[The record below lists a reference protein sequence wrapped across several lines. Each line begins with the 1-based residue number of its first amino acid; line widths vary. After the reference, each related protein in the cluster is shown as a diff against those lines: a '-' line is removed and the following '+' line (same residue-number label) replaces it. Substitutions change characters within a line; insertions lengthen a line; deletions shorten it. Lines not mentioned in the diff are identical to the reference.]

1 MRVGIVFHKNPFAPP
16 SSIDLIRLRAIAGG
30 LTARGIAT
38 EIIAPVEREGFL
50 DGRIPVRKPSV
61 LGQGGRYDLVKTSYH
76 YSVLLLND
84 YRGPVVSR
92 IVRVVDRELPE
103 RDEAARGEL
112 LRCQDIIA
120 ARASAVALNNDENRE
135 RWLARYGD
143 SPPQILVPTGCPS
156 RIPAPRTNPYPVGE
170 PAILFLGS
178 VAAPRMVN
186 LLNAAAERLAG
197 IARIH
202 LVGLNKTCMYG
213 GDEDCLLGPLVLDHG
228 ELPEEEIWDYVRNAR
243 FGLALATGPHAFDND
258 ISKIFT
264 YLRGGAPVLSEE
276 PIVNNEL
283 IRRTGY
289 GRVFRYGDIEDLVS
303 AALELVD
310 SPMDD
315 KRKSVME
322 LMVKEHSWETR
333 VGTYVALFTAI
344 LGKRS

>member
-1 MRVGIVFHKNPFAPP
+1 
-16 SSIDLIRLRAIAGG
+16 
-30 LTARGIAT
+30 
-38 EIIAPVEREGFL
+38 
-50 DGRIPVRKPSV
+50 
-61 LGQGGRYDLVKTSYH
+61 
-76 YSVLLLND
+76 
-84 YRGPVVSR
+84 
-92 IVRVVDRELPE
+92 
-103 RDEAARGEL
+103 
-112 LRCQDIIA
+112 
-120 ARASAVALNNDENRE
+120 
-135 RWLARYGD
+135 
-143 SPPQILVPTGCPS
+143 
-156 RIPAPRTNPYPVGE
+156 
-170 PAILFLGS
+170 
-178 VAAPRMVN
+178 MVN

-310 SPMDD
+310 SRMDD

-333 VGTYVALFTAI
+333 VGTYVALFTEI